1 MTDGGGGDDPV
12 SRADLERGLR
22 FLNHVV
28 TTTRAELLELGA
40 QVVALTRA
48 LEARGV
54 VAEDAVIEAQR
65 DVVQGVRAADEVSP
79 PLRVELSDDL
89 VDKYEVESPPIP
101 CAELIPLC
109 KARCCAL
116 TFRLSTQDLE
126 GGQVRWDY
134 GNPYWNLRR
143 DDGYCVH
150 NAPGTGGCGVYAERP
165 AVCRTYDCRT
175 DTRIWLDY
183 DRRIPAPDVPAEALG
198 FGPGRRRQ
206 MDVEERAL
214 RRGAAVEAEDNALVI
229 RRLR

>member
-1 MTDGGGGDDPV
+1 VSGDDPI
-12 SRADLERGLR
+12 SRDDLERGLR

-54 VAEDAVIEAQR
+54 VAEDAVLEAQR
-65 DVVQGVRAADEVSP
+65 DMALGVRAADEASP
-79 PLRVELSDDL
+79 PLRVELSDEL
-89 VDKYEVESPPIP
+89 VDKYDVESPPIP

-134 GNPYWNLRR
+134 GNPYWNARR
-143 DDGYCVH
+143 ADGYCVH
-150 NAPGTGGCGVYAERP
+150 NEPTQGCSVYDERP
-165 AVCRTYDCRT
+165 AVCRSYDCRN
-175 DTRIWLDY
+175 DSRIWLDF
-183 DRRIPAPDVPAEALG
+183 DRRIPAPDVPTEAVG
-198 FGPGRRRQ
+198 AGPPGRRRQ
-206 MDVEERAL
+206 MDMEERAA
-214 RRGAAVEAEDNALVI
+214 RRGAAVEAEDNALLV
-229 RRLR
+229 RRLK

>member
-1 MTDGGGGDDPV
+1 MSGDDAA
-12 SRADLERGLR
+12 SRDDLERGLR

-48 LEARGV
+48 LEEKGV
-54 VAEDAVIEAQR
+54 VAEATVLQSTRE
-65 DVVQGVRAADEVSP
+65 VVQGVRAADEASP

-89 VDKYEVESPPIP
+89 VDKYEAESPPIP

-109 KARCCAL
+109 KARCCSL

-126 GGQVRWDY
+126 GRQVRWDY
-134 GNPYWNLRR
+134 GNPYWNARR

-150 NAPGTGGCGVYAERP
+150 NEPGHGCNVYAERP
-165 AVCRTYDCRT
+165 AVCRTYDCRK

-183 DRRIPAPDVPAEALG
+183 DQRIPAPDVPVEAVG
-198 FGPGRRRQ
+198 SGPPGRRRQ
-206 MDVEERAL
+206 MDIEERAW
-214 RRGAAVEAEDNALVI
+214 RRGAAVEAEDNALLV
-229 RRLR
+229 RRLK